1 MSQVTASDALKLLS
15 VAGGLLLNA
24 KQGYDEARAL
34 AKKAGVSEEDMDKA
48 DGRFARVYEDPLK
61 KQGGSQTGG
70 VTTCPLPPA
79 SSPYGV
85 EYDTDPKTH
94 ATWTLEFNPNDIRWK
109 LASGKYIVTQ
119 HGVGAGEQ
127 NIEGITRL
135 GRFNEIG
142 RAHV

>member
-15 VAGGLLLNA
+15 IAGGLLINA

-48 DGRFARVYEDPLK
+48 DARFARVYEDPLK
-61 KQGGSQTGG
+61 KHGGNDGG
-70 VTTCPLPPA
+70 VITYPLPPA
-79 SSPYGV
+79 SSPYGT
-85 EYDTDPKTH
+85 EYDVDPKSNP
-94 ATWTLEFNPNDIRWK
+94 AISSQYNPNDIRWR

-127 NIEGITRL
+127 NIPGITRL
-135 GRFNEIG
+135 GRFNEE
-142 RAHV
+142 